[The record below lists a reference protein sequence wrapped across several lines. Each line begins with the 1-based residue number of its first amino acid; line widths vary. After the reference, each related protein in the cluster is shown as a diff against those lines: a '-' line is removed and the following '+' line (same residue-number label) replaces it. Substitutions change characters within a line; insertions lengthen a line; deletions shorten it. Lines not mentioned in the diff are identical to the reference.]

1 LLWSNAMTRLRAAR
15 LAESH
20 RDLPRRAAAI
30 VYRRVHPHVDFDE
43 LVALGNVGL
52 VEAAARFDPDR
63 GISFPAF
70 AWHRVQGAIIDGVR
84 RLTSLPR
91 RAWRQL
97 VALRA
102 ASAYLEHHAAT
113 ETQDTTEPLDKL
125 RDAMTAIRTM
135 YMISLEAIGEDEV
148 EPFHTSTDEVIDLA
162 RLSVRL
168 RTALEALPE
177 DERALMFKH
186 YWEGKQ
192 LATAGGELGISRSW
206 SSRLHSRA
214 IERLRT
220 AMS

>member
-1 LLWSNAMTRLRAAR
+1 MTRLRVAR

-20 RDLPRRAAAI
+20 SDLPRRAAAI
-30 VYRRVHPHVDFDE
+30 VYRRVHPHVEYDE

-63 GISFPAF
+63 GISFPAY
-70 AWHRVQGAIIDGVR
+70 AWYRVQGAIIDGVR
-84 RLTSLPR
+84 KLTSLPR
-91 RAWRQL
+91 RIWRQL

-102 ASAYLEHHAAT
+102 ASTYLEHHA
-113 ETQDTTEPLDKL
+113 TTESQTTNEPLEKL

-135 YMISLEAIGEDEV
+135 YMISLEAISEDDV
-148 EPFHTSTDEVIDLA
+148 EPLQTSADEVIDLQ
-162 RLSVRL
+162 RLSIRL

-192 LATAGGELGISRSW
+192 LVTAGGELGISRSW
-206 SSRLHSRA
+206 SSRVHSRA

-220 AMS
+220 SMS

>member
-1 LLWSNAMTRLRAAR
+1 M
-15 LAESH
+15 
-20 RDLPRRAAAI
+20 
-30 VYRRVHPHVDFDE
+30 YRRVHPHVDYDE

-63 GISFPAF
+63 GVSFPAY
-70 AWHRVQGAIIDGVR
+70 AWYRVQGAIIDGVR
-84 RLTSLPR
+84 KLTSLPR
-91 RAWRQL
+91 RIWRQL

-102 ASAYLEHHAAT
+102 ASTYLEHYAAT
-113 ETQDTTEPLDKL
+113 EPQTTNEPLDKL

-135 YMISLEAIGEDEV
+135 YMISLETISEDEV
-148 EPFHTSTDEVIDLA
+148 EPLQTAADEDIDLQ

-214 IERLRT
+214 IDRLRT
-220 AMS
+220 SIS